1 MSRRQRPRRRR
12 DNHGGDEGA
21 SFYVQALDAADHAE
35 ERAAELAAARK
46 VEGLDEE
53 VALLRVLIRDAL
65 EQHPDDVK
73 LLHSG
78 LRLLVQ
84 SLLAQHRLSPKQ
96 ADNLGEA
103 VANVLEE
110 FGEALGTADDFALE

>member
-35 ERAAELAAARK
+35 ELAAARK